1 MLQSHSFIIMTEPSL
16 LYQILLL
23 DLVNRA
29 YSVLFLEVFIY
40 FKNIYLSIVYI
51 QYSCGLAI
59 SGECL

>member
-1 MLQSHSFIIMTEPSL
+1 MKYER
-16 LYQILLL
+16 
-23 DLVNRA
+23 NRA